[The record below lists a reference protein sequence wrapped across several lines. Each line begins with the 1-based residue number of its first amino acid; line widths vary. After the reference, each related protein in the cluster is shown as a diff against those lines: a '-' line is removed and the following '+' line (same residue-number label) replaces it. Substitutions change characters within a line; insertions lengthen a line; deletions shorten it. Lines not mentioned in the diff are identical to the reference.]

1 MKQNPKYKSKIRKR
15 QNGTRNKKKKRE
27 KAVNDQNTKE
37 NLSLGIKVTF
47 YVQTAIKIYYIKTR
61 TLPLIGLQQ

>member
-1 MKQNPKYKSKIRKR
+1 MKENPKYKGKIRKR
-15 QNGTRNKKKKRE
+15 QNGIRNKKKK

-47 YVQTAIKIYYIKTR
+47 YVKTVIKLYYIKTR
-61 TLPLIGLQQ
+61 T